1 MKAGNISGRSDLEK
15 RMRSVVLEIKEDK
28 AAILDDK
35 GIVHAVKN
43 RGYQV
48 GQVLQLSEF
57 EIKKD
62 EVKAGSYRRM
72 SAFARTAAALLALA
86 VIGGGVSA
94 YAAPVST
101 VTLNGAE
108 TVEYRLNVFD
118 RVVGISA
125 PEDDTDEFRKG
136 ISEFEHDVR
145 GMRID
150 DAIDMTAER
159 FEDELFVPDDKG
171 KEPELTVRV
180 GGLKKS
186 SRDFSEGL
194 NHTIGEIQNRRPPR
208 EEPGKDQE
216 DKTEIA
222 PENMPGEMPEDIPGD
237 TAIKNT
243 EENTGQITDRQP
255 YEKSEEKP
263 EKIPGEI
270 KDNEPEER
278 KENLP
283 EEKTENL
290 PEEKTERITER
301 IQEEIQEE
309 KPEEKAG
316 EISDKTKAEPQVENS
331 QKEQETSQRAE
342 PMQNTG
348 ASESREVLPDGKITE
363 NIQMQDGTRP
373 EGGSPDRDGAAP
385 PEEAGGGSRP

>member
-1 MKAGNISGRSDLEK
+1 
-15 RMRSVVLEIKEDK
+15 
-28 AAILDDK
+28 
-35 GIVHAVKN
+35 
-43 RGYQV
+43 
-48 GQVLQLSEF
+48 
-57 EIKKD
+57 
-62 EVKAGSYRRM
+62 
-72 SAFARTAAALLALA
+72 
-86 VIGGGVSA
+86 
-94 YAAPVST
+94 
-101 VTLNGAE
+101 
-108 TVEYRLNVFD
+108 
-118 RVVGISA
+118 
-125 PEDDTDEFRKG
+125 
-136 ISEFEHDVR
+136 
-145 GMRID
+145 
-150 DAIDMTAER
+150 
-159 FEDELFVPDDKG
+159 
-171 KEPELTVRV
+171 
-180 GGLKKS
+180 
-186 SRDFSEGL
+186 
-194 NHTIGEIQNRRPPR
+194 
-208 EEPGKDQE
+208 
-216 DKTEIA
+216 
-222 PENMPGEMPEDIPGD
+222 MPEDIPGD

>member
-1 MKAGNISGRSDLEK
+1 
-15 RMRSVVLEIKEDK
+15 MRSVVLEIKEDK

-208 EEPGKDQE
+208 EESGKDQE

-270 KDNEPEER
+270 KDNEPEGR
-278 KENLP
+278 KEDLP

-316 EISDKTKAEPQVENS
+316 EIFDKTKAEPQVENS

>member
-1 MKAGNISGRSDLEK
+1 
-15 RMRSVVLEIKEDK
+15 MRSVVLEIKEDK

-136 ISEFEHDVR
+136 ISDFEHDVR

-208 EEPGKDQE
+208 EESGKDQE

-222 PENMPGEMPEDIPGD
+222 PENMPGEMPVD
-237 TAIKNT
+237 TAVKNT
-243 EENTGQITDRQP
+243 EENTEQP
-255 YEKSEEKP
+255 PDSMAEEKP
-263 EKIPGEI
+263 EEITEKMPGKTE
-270 KDNEPEER
+270 NEPEE
-278 KENLP
+278 KTDKLP
-283 EEKTENL
+283 EEKTDKIQEELPGEKTERVQEETPEEKPEEITEKIPGRITENE
-290 PEEKTERITER
+290 PEEKTDKLPEGKKDSIQEERTGEKPDSIQQELPGGKTDSIQQGLPGEITDR
-301 IQEEIQEE
+301 IQEEMPEE
-309 KPEEKAG
+309 KPEEKTG
-316 EISDKTKAEPQVENS
+316 GMTERTQAEPH
-331 QKEQETSQRAE
+331 
-342 PMQNTG
+342 M
-348 ASESREVLPDGKITE
+348 
-363 NIQMQDGTRP
+363 
-373 EGGSPDRDGAAP
+373 
-385 PEEAGGGSRP
+385 